1 MSFCPFETLIRS
13 KFQELFEL
21 FKLIKKNYDSLSLS
35 HKNLKKTFLEH
46 FLRKIFIFLVYI
58 NQICIT
64 GAWWRPIGVRMSFYS
79 FSTFKY
85 PRTRK
90 KCILN
95 KNWSVQTILNVIHKI
110 SFSANFH
117 HFLDILPKI
126 WKKLK
131 KNICGTKIQ
140 MLLIS
145 RVFVRFGRQ

>member
-58 NQICIT
+58 NQICII
-64 GAWWRPIGVRMSFYS
+64 GARWRSMGVRMFFWSS
-79 FSTFKY
+79 NTFKH

-90 KCILN
+90 KCILD
-95 KNWSVQTILNVIHKI
+95 KNWSVQTIWNVIHKI
-110 SFSANFH
+110 SFSAKFR
-117 HFLDILPKI
+117 HFLEILLKI

-131 KNICGTKIQ
+131 KKCCGTKLQ
-140 MLLIS
+140 MLLVS
-145 RVFVRFGRQ
+145 RIFVRFRP